1 MTQEIVSGA
10 ETELTAPVVG
20 NTEVTTPEPT
30 ADGGPEP
37 GSEDA
42 KDEKSPE
49 QKELERLRRQLTK
62 RDRTQGKLHQ
72 ELQQARER
80 LSQLE
85 TAETRETPKESVDPV
100 VLAREIALVEKVTE
114 KSNQIAKEGSKR
126 FPDFMDAV
134 AAVAE
139 ELGPLFDQ
147 RGRPAP
153 AMEAILDSDK
163 PVDLLHFLGKN
174 PDLASE
180 LEGLTPAQM
189 GRRIA
194 RLETQMAEQAKPKTS
209 AAPKPLEPV
218 KGGASDNELRSDL
231 SDEEWMRRRE
241 AQLKRRN

>member
-1 MTQEIVSGA
+1 MNEEIVSGA
-10 ETELTAPVVG
+10 ETEITAPVAE
-20 NTEVTTPEPT
+20 TPEVATPEPT
-30 ADGGPEP
+30 ADGGLEP
-37 GSEDA
+37 GSEERA
-42 KDEKSPE
+42 EKSPE
-49 QKELERLRRQLTK
+49 QRELERLRRQLTK

-80 LSQLE
+80 LSQIE
-85 TAETRETPKESVDPV
+85 TAEPRDQPRESEDPR

-114 KSNQIAKEGSKR
+114 KSNQIAKEGAKR
-126 FPDFMDAV
+126 FPDFMEAV
-134 AAVAE
+134 SAVTE
-139 ELGPLFDQ
+139 EVGALFDQ

-153 AMEAILDSDK
+153 VMEAILDSDK

-209 AAPKPLEPV
+209 SAPKPLEPV
-218 KGGASDNELRSDL
+218 RGGASDNDLRSDL
-231 SDEEWMRRRE
+231 STEEWMRRRE
-241 AQLKRRN
+241 AQLRGK

>member
-1 MTQEIVSGA
+1 MTQEMVSGA
-10 ETELTAPVVG
+10 ETELTAPVAE
-20 NTEVTTPEPT
+20 NTEVATPEPT
-30 ADGGPEP
+30 ADGGQEP

-42 KDEKSPE
+42 KAEKTPE
-49 QKELERLRRQLTK
+49 QRELERLRRQLTK

-80 LSQLE
+80 LSQF
-85 TAETRETPKESVDPV
+85 ETPEPRDQQRAVDPV

-126 FPDFMDAV
+126 FPDFMEAV
-134 AAVAE
+134 AAITE

-163 PVDLLHFLGKN
+163 PADLLHFLGKN

-194 RLETQMAEQAKPKTS
+194 RLETQMVEQAKPKTS

-218 KGGASDNELRSDL
+218 RGGASDNELRSDL
-231 SDEEWMRRRE
+231 STEEWMRRRE
-241 AQLKRRN
+241 AQLRRN

>member
-10 ETELTAPVVG
+10 ETELTAPVVET
-20 NTEVTTPEPT
+20 TEVTTPEPT

-80 LSQLE
+80 LSQIE
-85 TAETRETPKESVDPV
+85 TAEPRERPQQESADPV
-100 VLAREIALVEKVTE
+100 VLAREIAYVDKVNE

-126 FPDFMDAV
+126 FPDFMETV
-134 AAVAE
+134 AAIAD

-153 AMEAILDSDK
+153 VMEAVLDSDK
-163 PVDLLHFLGKN
+163 PADLLHFLGKN
-174 PDLASE
+174 PDLAAE
-180 LEGLTPAQM
+180 LEGLTPSQL

-194 RLETQMAEQAKPKTS
+194 RFETQMAEQAKPKTS

-218 KGGASDNELRSDL
+218 RGGASDNELRSDL
-231 SDEEWMRRRE
+231 STEEWMRRRE
-241 AQLKRRN
+241 AQLRRN